1 MGRFANGFAG
11 EYILTRISGN
21 VNLLFS
27 MEKSVTEKTQI
38 KKMRNKTEEKIESMD
53 QKKVERVE

>member
-1 MGRFANGFAG
+1 M
-11 EYILTRISGN
+11 TRISGN